1 MFRARLGAEVTGHHQ
16 EQLTQTLIGKSQQN
30 KIELV
35 TRSDILQLLEDRG
48 HEVLHVQPSIITEA
62 AMKFPTHILADEGK
76 TLLRLWEGDLVDP
89 SVLTTSVVYK
99 VSMNI
104 FDKI

>member
-1 MFRARLGAEVTGHHQ
+1 M
-16 EQLTQTLIGKSQQN
+16 
-30 KIELV
+30 

-99 VSMNI
+99 VSI
-104 FDKI
+104 RRRTDSTFYLPDSIRIPRASTRPLHVTCGEPD